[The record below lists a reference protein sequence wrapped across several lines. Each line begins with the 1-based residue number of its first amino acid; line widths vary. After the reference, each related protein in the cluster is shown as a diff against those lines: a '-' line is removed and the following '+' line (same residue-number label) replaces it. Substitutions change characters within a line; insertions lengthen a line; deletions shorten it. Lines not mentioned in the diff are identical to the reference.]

1 MERSDRLTNEKK
13 GSKKRTFRFP
23 AFPVFLLFLLASC
36 GGGGGGESSAPPLPT
51 VVTDNATSVGQNVAT
66 LNGTVNPKGV
76 AAAAWFEYGTNPN
89 LASFDNTATQ
99 NFAAGSITQPLTQGI
114 SGLTPGTTYYFRL
127 VASSVNGWVEG
138 NIFSFTTRNPP
149 PAVTTNVPSSITLTG
164 GTLNGTV
171 TPNGAATDAWFEYGE
186 DPTLSVFTPTDNQG
200 LGSGRAPVAV
210 QIQLSG
216 LKSGATY
223 YYRAVAASVEGEV
236 EGTIQGFSTD
246 FPPPAAT
253 TGSATNITTT
263 SATLRGT
270 VNPNGFSTEA
280 WFEYGLDNSLAMF
293 TPTTPQ
299 LLGSG
304 TTTLQVSAAI
314 NSLTPWRTWYFRTV
328 ARSTTDPDVFTKGE
342 IHSFPTGEYYVA
354 FGDSITRGSGD
365 DIFSDDV
372 SLDGRNSGGGFEPI
386 LNNLLTAAK
395 GYPHTVVNAG
405 FSGDTSAVGVSKIGG
420 ILLGNPSAKYFL
432 ILYGTNDASV
442 PVLKATYKSNM
453 QAIITAIKNAGKVPY
468 LGKVPFTLDP
478 LRSDAAI
485 RDYNA
490 AIVELKNEN
499 GITVT
504 PPDFYALFQ
513 NASLLDPD
521 GIHPNGTGY
530 QYMAGSISNS
540 FSWFTALTQ

>member
-36 GGGGGGESSAPPLPT
+36 GGGGGGGSSAPLLPT

-99 NFAAGSITQPLTQGI
+99 NFAAGSITQLVTQGI

-149 PAVTTNVPSSITLTG
+149 PAVTTNAPTAITLTG
-164 GTLNGTV
+164 GTLKGTV